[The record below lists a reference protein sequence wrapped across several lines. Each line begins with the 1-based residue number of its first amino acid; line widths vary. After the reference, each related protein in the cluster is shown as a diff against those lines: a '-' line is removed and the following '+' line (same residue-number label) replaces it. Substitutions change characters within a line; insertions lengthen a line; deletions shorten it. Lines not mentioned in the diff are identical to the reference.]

1 MERKE
6 SLEDQVRC
14 EFEGTVMYVPRKIF
28 CMMVLRCQYPDKKYI
43 RYKEGAVM
51 YSMSEREFYKLAHN
65 AGAIHKVNKM
75 VLVNVAKIDEFLN
88 YFREE

>member
-75 VLVNVAKIDEFLN
+75 VLVNVAKIYEFLN